1 MRNHD
6 ADALLN
12 AEYGALKAEM
22 MLRIAIQN
30 LTILGTVGVFSS
42 TAILTTLVPEQAG
55 RLALLQ
61 SLATLA
67 LALQWCHQGVRQCA
81 LKQAILDRDACAGR
95 LDGWENWL
103 PGARPTGPLG
113 SRWFVSTKA
122 VFIGLT
128 VASIGFSA
136 QDFGP
141 SAWGAVVTLIMI
153 TTVLLTN
160 PRE

>member
-12 AEYGALKAEM
+12 TEYGGLKAEM

-30 LTILGTVGVFSS
+30 LTILGAVAVFSG
-42 TAILTTLVPEQAG
+42 TAVLTTLVPEQAG
-55 RLALLQ
+55 KLALLQ

-81 LKQAILDRDACAGR
+81 LKQAILDRDARAGR
-95 LDGWENWL
+95 VDGWETWL
-103 PGARPTGPLG
+103 PSTRPTGPLG

-128 VASIGFSA
+128 AASIGFST

-141 SAWGAVVTLIMI
+141 SAWGAVVTLIII
-153 TTVLLTN
+153 TTALLTN